1 MGQCYITRRGTK
13 TGGATEQLGVY
24 PTGNDGRPI
33 GNVTVLDNVTSLS
46 RHLFI
51 ENDNVLTVALPQN
64 LRSLDD
70 YIFQNCT
77 SLQNINIPDKV
88 TAIPQYCF
96 DGCDSLSKVVLPKN
110 LTTINGYAFQN
121 CTGLYDLIIPDEIDS
136 LVIKGYA
143 FSKCQGLDNET
154 VSKLAQLAKGTIY
167 DYAFTNLT
175 GITEV
180 TTSYVY
186 DYYFKGCT
194 NLKKL
199 TVLNPL
205 DNGGFGAYIV
215 SDCTKIKE
223 VVLPDEA
230 TIINANMFNGR
241 SSLTT
246 VNIPTSTI
254 TIDNNAF
261 AGTSINN
268 IVLPSGLKTV
278 GSSAFQNCSKLTSIN
293 IPSACTYIGSYAF
306 QNCTSLANVA
316 VDENTSYVLNTYAF
330 SGCTSLTNESANNIM
345 QHYSTGSAIGTYI
358 FNECTNL
365 TDVEV
370 TRFSSYMFYK
380 CTNLI
385 KAKSLQAY
393 NTGNE
398 VFYNCTKLQEVYI
411 ADGTTTIGDRIFYGC
426 TSLKTVYLPSSI
438 TTVTNSSLT
447 STSSSYY
454 VFYNCTSLEDVQ
466 LGQDLNMSLRL
477 DVSNNL
483 TVDSMVAM
491 FNSLKDLTGDT
502 AKTLTLGS
510 TNLAKL
516 TDEQK
521 LIATSKNWTLA

>member
-33 GNVTVLDNVTSLS
+33 GNVTVLDNVASLS
-46 RHLFI
+46 RHLFT

-70 YIFQNCT
+70 YCFQNCA

-88 TAIPQYCF
+88 TTIPQYCF

-121 CTGLYDLIIPDEIDS
+121 CTGLYDFIIPDEIDS
-136 LVIKGYA
+136 LMIKSYA

-167 DYAFTNLT
+167 DYAFANLT

-180 TTSYVY
+180 TTNCVY

-205 DNGGFGAYIV
+205 GNGGFGAYIV
-215 SDCTKIKE
+215 SDCTNIKE
-223 VVLPDEA
+223 VVLPDKA

-268 IVLPSGLKTV
+268 IVLPSGLKT
-278 GSSAFQNCSKLTSIN
+278 
-293 IPSACTYIGSYAF
+293 IGNYAF
-306 QNCTSLANVA
+306 QNCTSLVNVA

-345 QHYSTGSAIGTYI
+345 QHYSTGSTIGAYI

-370 TRFSSYMFYK
+370 TRFSSNMFYK

-393 NTGNE
+393 KTGNE

-411 ADGTTTIGDRIFYGC
+411 ADGTTTIGNRIFYGC

-438 TTVTNSSLT
+438 TTATNSSLT

-454 VFYNCTSLEDVQ
+454 TFYNCTSLEDVQ
-466 LGQDLNMSLRL
+466 LGQNWNMSLRL
-477 DVSNNL
+477 NVSNNL
-483 TVDSMVAM
+483 TVDSMIAM

-502 AKTLTLGS
+502 AKTLTLGE

-521 LIATSKNWTLA
+521 AIATNKNWTLA